1 MKPIYNSQLR
11 WDHFFIEMA
20 QLMATKSKDPSTKV
34 GCVLV
39 GTNNQVLSVGY
50 NGFPRFISGDD
61 DPQGER
67 WERPIKYEYV
77 EHAERNAIYNA
88 ARSGI
93 ATDQAV
99 AYMNWEP
106 TPCAEC
112 TRAFIQ
118 AGIIKIVGPAIPF
131 GGHGDG
137 VHYHT
142 DEDSVSMNMIRESG
156 IIRKVIQ
163 IH

>member
-1 MKPIYNSQLR
+1 MKPIYDSQTR

-39 GTNNQVLSVGY
+39 GSDNQVLSVGY
-50 NGFPRFISGDD
+50 NGFPRFVLGDD

-67 WERPIKYEYV
+67 WERPTKYEYV

-93 ATDQAV
+93 ATDQAI

-112 TRAFIQ
+112 TRALIQ
-118 AGIIKIVGPAIPF
+118 AGIIEIIGPAIPF
-131 GGHGDG
+131 GGKGDG

-142 DEDSVSMNMIRESG
+142 DEDSASMNMINEAG
-156 IIRKVIQ
+156 IVRRVIQ